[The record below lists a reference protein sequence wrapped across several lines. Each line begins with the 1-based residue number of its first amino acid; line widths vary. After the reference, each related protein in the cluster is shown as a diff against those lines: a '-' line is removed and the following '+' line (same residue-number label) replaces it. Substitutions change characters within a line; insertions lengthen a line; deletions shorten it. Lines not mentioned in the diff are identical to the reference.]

1 MSSFNRTKTEPPPFL
16 PFDKYSLCIAM
27 HDINNEKGFKMTHD
41 ELHSF
46 LTWPSEGMDSR
57 DAFRALVAAINTPSV
72 YVEKYDGVARGT
84 NIGALRLYDTGELR
98 YTDNMAHPITNFSNA
113 QMVLLKIAINKRIK
127 QDRIAQAARTQQ
139 RTR

>member
-1 MSSFNRTKTEPPPFL
+1 MNCTV
-16 PFDKYSLCIAM
+16 
-27 HDINNEKGFKMTHD
+27 
-41 ELHSF
+41 F

-57 DAFRALVAAINTPSV
+57 DAFRALVAAINTPTV
-72 YVEKYDGVARGT
+72 YVGKFDGVARST
-84 NIGALRLYDTGELR
+84 NIGTLRLYDTGELR
-98 YTDNMAHPITNFSNA
+98 YTDNMVHPITNFSNA

>member
-1 MSSFNRTKTEPPPFL
+1 
-16 PFDKYSLCIAM
+16 
-27 HDINNEKGFKMTHD
+27 MTHD

-57 DAFRALVAAINTPSV
+57 DAFRALVAAINTPTV

-84 NIGALRLYDTGELR
+84 NIGTLRLYDTGELR

-127 QDRIAQAARTQQ
+127 QDHIAQAVRTQQ